1 MLMELVFLGTGGGM
15 PTPERALPSL
25 ALRFAGHLLIFD
37 CGEGTQRQIV
47 SAGLGFPSSM
57 SVFVT
62 HLHADHYLGLGG
74 LVATLDL
81 LRREAPLRIY
91 GPKGIREVVGLLIEA
106 ARLDPGFDVVTTE
119 IGEGIVVE
127 GREFVVEAM
136 RTRHT
141 VESFAYRLRE
151 RDRPGRMRV
160 EYLESIGLP
169 RGPLWGELQRGRP
182 VEFGGRTI
190 RPEEAVDPPRRGRI
204 VVYSG
209 DTLPFEGMVEFARGA
224 DVLVHESSF
233 DSSLRGK
240 ALEDMHSTAADAAEI
255 ALRAGVRKLVLY
267 HLSSRY
273 RGRWEVLLEEAR
285 RTFPDVILPSD
296 LQRLEVPFD
305 R

>member
-25 ALRFAGHLLIFD
+25 AVRFAGNLFIFD

-57 SVFVT
+57 NVFVT

-81 LRREAPLRIY
+81 LRREAPLRIF
-91 GPKGIREVVGLLIEA
+91 GPRGTREVVEMLIEA
-106 ARLDPGFDVVTTE
+106 ARLDPGFDVVVTE
-119 IGEGIVVE
+119 VAEGIVME
-127 GREFVVEAM
+127 GKEFVVEAL

-151 RDRPGRMRV
+151 KDRPGRMRV

-169 RGPLWGELQRGRP
+169 RGPLWGELQRGKP
-182 VEFGGRTI
+182 VEFMGRVI
-190 RPEEAVDPPRRGRI
+190 RPEEAVDPPRRGRV

-209 DTLPFEGMVEFARGA
+209 DTMPFDGMVDFARNA

-233 DSSLRGK
+233 DSSLRAK
-240 ALEDMHSTAADAAEI
+240 AIEDMHSTAADAAEI
-255 ALRAGVRKLVLY
+255 ALRAGVRRLVLY
-267 HLSSRY
+267 HVSSRY

-285 RTFPDVILPSD
+285 RIFPDTVLPSD
-296 LQRLEVPFD
+296 LERLEVPLD

>member
-1 MLMELVFLGTGGGM
+1 LLMELVFLGTGGGM
-15 PTPERALPSL
+15 PTPERALPAL
-25 ALRFAGHLLIFD
+25 AVRFAGSVLLFD
-37 CGEGTQRQIV
+37 CGEGTQRQMV

-57 SVFVT
+57 FVFVT
-62 HLHADHYLGLGG
+62 HLHADHYLGLAG

-81 LRREAPLRIY
+81 LRREAPLRVF
-91 GPKGIREVVGLLIEA
+91 GPRGTGEVVARLLEA
-106 ARLDPGFDVVTTE
+106 ARLEPGFDVVVTE
-119 IGEGIVVE
+119 VGEGVVME
-127 GREFVVEAM
+127 EREFVVEAL

-141 VESFAYRLRE
+141 VESYAYRLRE

-160 EYLESIGLP
+160 EFLESIGLP

-182 VEFGGRTI
+182 VEFRGRVI
-190 RPEEAVDPPRRGRI
+190 RPEEAVDPPRRGRV

-209 DTLPFEGMVEFARGA
+209 DTMPFEGMVSFAKGA

-233 DSSLRGK
+233 DSSLKSR
-240 ALEDMHSTAADAAEI
+240 AMEDMHSTAADAAEI

-267 HLSSRY
+267 HVSSRY

-285 RTFPDVILPSD
+285 RVFPDVILPSD
-296 LQRLEVPFD
+296 LDRLEVSLN